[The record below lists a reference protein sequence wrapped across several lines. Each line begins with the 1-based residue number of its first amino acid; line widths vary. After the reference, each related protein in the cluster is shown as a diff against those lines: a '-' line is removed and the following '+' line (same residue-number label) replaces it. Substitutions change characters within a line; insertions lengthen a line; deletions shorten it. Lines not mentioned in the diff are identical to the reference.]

1 MISSG
6 WGWGTE
12 TGLAISRYLVRKART
27 GAPRR
32 AEVRLARGEV
42 GVYRRDEHGYG
53 RGDRMKIERDEARLT
68 GLRGGETLGRPDRQ
82 RLVCR
87 TTALGSTLSTQLPRE
102 RDGSSGSLCGP
113 QFLDLSALGSR
124 ERSDGVHVA
133 TLIPHRRATLGADR
147 ASPA

>member
-1 MISSG
+1 
-6 WGWGTE
+6 
-12 TGLAISRYLVRKART
+12 
-27 GAPRR
+27 
-32 AEVRLARGEV
+32 
-42 GVYRRDEHGYG
+42 
-53 RGDRMKIERDEARLT
+53 MKIERDEARLT

-124 ERSDGVHVA
+124 ERPDGAYVA
-133 TLIPHRRATLGADR
+133 PLIPHCGVTLRADGAPR
-147 ASPA
+147 A